1 MAKKKEITVKG
12 FTRTAHTRGDRAF
25 VGSECSYAYV
35 EIDVDQIP
43 VEVTLTD
50 ADILVIG
57 DRYLELAA
65 KRNKANATK
74 KPEVTDD
81 E

>member
-12 FTRTAHTRGDRAF
+12 FTRTDDSRHDYAF
-25 VGSECSYAYV
+25 VGGECGYTTV
-35 EIDVDQIP
+35 NIDVDQIP
-43 VEVTLTD
+43 VEVELTD

-65 KRNKANATK
+65 KRNKANAAK
-74 KPEVTDD
+74 KPEK
-81 E
+81 